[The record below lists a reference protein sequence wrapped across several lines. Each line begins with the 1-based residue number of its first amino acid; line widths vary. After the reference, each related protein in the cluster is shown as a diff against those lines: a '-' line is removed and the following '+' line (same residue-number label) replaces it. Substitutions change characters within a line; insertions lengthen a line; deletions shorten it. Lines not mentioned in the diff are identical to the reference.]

1 VRENAM
7 SRDQVPNPSYIVER
21 KEQLKRIKFYICG
34 EFPQSINIVG
44 DPRIGKTAILDFIY
58 RKESSFCE
66 SRCAFILMHMAGYPN
81 QIPLVFWQNLVAL
94 TEQKASRVLQVDPEN
109 VNRED
114 SGELYEML
122 EERID
127 LLINSP
133 KIDKVVFL
141 IDDFDLFMPVFD
153 LKDYAWLRAL
163 AFQFKENLAFI
174 LSSSDSIKS
183 LYFERFGEKTVSPFP
198 NILTNMNLSLL
209 DRNEAVELINNTAS
223 LYGDYIPTDEDIEF
237 LIEICGCH
245 PDYLMVACRYY
256 FAARANNIGAVID
269 NTFRDNISSDIIFD
283 DHLKTLSKELF
294 LRRTREDKKA
304 IGSLVMGDSVKEIDE
319 MLIRNLE
326 KRYGIIDR
334 ERKDT
339 GLFSKVF
346 WYWVKKEI
354 SPDPKYDTDY
364 DMRIFDYEQ
373 GQRSVT
379 IGKRSEVLTPLEDR
393 LFGYLYRNIGN
404 VCSIEELLEN
414 VWGPGKTKSV
424 VEKAVNRL
432 RTKIEDDPGRP
443 RHIISIHGEGYM
455 LRDHI
460 N

>member
-1 VRENAM
+1 
-7 SRDQVPNPSYIVER
+7 
-21 KEQLKRIKFYICG
+21 
-34 EFPQSINIVG
+34 
-44 DPRIGKTAILDFIY
+44 
-58 RKESSFCE
+58 
-66 SRCAFILMHMAGYPN
+66 
-81 QIPLVFWQNLVAL
+81 
-94 TEQKASRVLQVDPEN
+94 
-109 VNRED
+109 
-114 SGELYEML
+114 ML